1 MKQIRISGL
10 VRLAKAVRQE
20 LAGPISA
27 ERLAQ
32 LQGNVEEN
40 VKIVE
45 QILREEHVRL
55 DSLPSPSRKAYQF
68 LKTVDFSR
76 AATQDAASTNGYRA
90 DSVSFP
96 GLRSHLNAL
105 LDRLARENDPSRLTQ
120 TYDAIRSSS
129 ENIEKEISAKDIR
142 PEQIKG
148 QSRDARGWLAYFS
161 QRENFDGYIAAI
173 RRARPI
179 FHAASPWAAQPSASI
194 LVYFRPMRGVYRTR
208 HGRNSLLAQLPT
220 PMICFDADLLRSLS
234 EMVLRKGH
242 HRQTILNAMCD
253 EPYRR
258 ILAELDLLSG
268 VVTQTRGLHHDLA
281 ASFDRVNAAYFGGGM
296 DRPRL
301 VWSRTF
307 TSRKFGHYDHTRDT
321 VMVSLSLDRKTVATH
336 VVDFIVYHELLHK
349 KLGVA
354 WKSNRMAAHTPQ
366 FAAMERQF
374 RQYDGAKAVLNALAR
389 ES

>member
-1 MKQIRISGL
+1 MKRIRISGL
-10 VRLAKAVRQE
+10 VRLAKSVRQE

-27 ERLAQ
+27 ERLAR
-32 LQGNVEEN
+32 LQGNVAEN
-40 VKIVE
+40 VRTVE

-55 DSLPSPSRKAYQF
+55 DSLALPSRKAYRF
-68 LKTVDFSR
+68 LKNVDFASV
-76 AATQDAASTNGYRA
+76 ATHDAASTNGYRP
-90 DSVSFP
+90 DSVSFT
-96 GLRSHLNAL
+96 GLQSHLDRL
-105 LDRLARENDPSRLTQ
+105 LDRLAREDDLYRLEQ

-129 ENIEKEISAKDIR
+129 EDIEKEIDAKNIR
-142 PEQIKG
+142 PEQIKK
-148 QSRDARGWLAYFS
+148 QSRNARGWLAFFS
-161 QRENFDGYIAAI
+161 QRENFDSYIAAV

-194 LVYFRPMRGVYRTR
+194 LIYFRPMRGVYRTR

-220 PMICFDADLLRSLS
+220 PMICFDANLLRSLS

-242 HRQTILNAMCD
+242 QRQTILKAMCD

-258 ILAELDLLSG
+258 ILAERDLLSG
-268 VVTQTRGLHHDLA
+268 VVTQMRGLHHDLA

-296 DRPRL
+296 GRPRL

-321 VMVSLSLDRKTVATH
+321 VMVSMSLDRKTVAAH

-374 RQYDGAKAVLNALAR
+374 RQYDEAKAVLNALAR